1 MIIFDLICA
10 EGAHRFEGWFGSAND
25 YADQQHR
32 GLLDCPVCGSTNI
45 AKAVMAP
52 NLGRKGNQQPVASR
66 PVDDRPEPPAVAKPV
81 TNKVAVPVEYQEM
94 IGKLVKA
101 QEKMLASSEWVGDKF
116 ADRARDIYYG
126 DADEKPIHGTASKEE
141 VADLAEEGIAALP
154 LPLPVLPPESKN

>member
-10 EGAHRFEGWFGSAND
+10 DGEHRFEGWFGSSDD
-25 YADQQHR
+25 YADQQAR
-32 GLLDCPVCGSTNI
+32 GLLDCPVCGSGNI

-52 NLGRKGNQQPVASR
+52 NLGRKGNQQAASARPAEERTEMPVA
-66 PVDDRPEPPAVAKPV
+66 AKPV
-81 TNKVAVPVEYQEM
+81 SNDVAVPAEYREI
-94 IGKLVKA
+94 IGKLAEA

-116 ADRARDIYYG
+116 ADRARDIHYG
-126 DADEKPIHGTASKEE
+126 DAEEKPIHGTASQEE